1 MAKNKTKTL
10 KPTIASDK
18 SQEGVVPSWIISFYH
33 IQNLSH
39 PQLHK

>member
-18 SQEGVVPSWIISFYH
+18 SQEGVVPSWIISSHH

-39 PQLHK
+39 PQLQK